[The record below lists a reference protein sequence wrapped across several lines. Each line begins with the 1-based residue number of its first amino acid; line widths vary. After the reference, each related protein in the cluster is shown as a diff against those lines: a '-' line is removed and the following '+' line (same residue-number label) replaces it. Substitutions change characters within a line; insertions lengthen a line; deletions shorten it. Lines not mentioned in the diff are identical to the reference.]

1 MKIIQISFP
10 ALEIARI
17 FAFNQSKEF
26 KQKNRAS
33 LQVNVED
40 LADMSNETER
50 PENTIV
56 VGVLLPKDVQDDS
69 DAVSEAYV
77 LFDEIINDWVKL

>member
-1 MKIIQISFP
+1 M
-10 ALEIARI
+10 
-17 FAFNQSKEF
+17 
-26 KQKNRAS
+26 
-33 LQVNVED
+33 NVED

>member
-1 MKIIQISFP
+1 M
-10 ALEIARI
+10 
-17 FAFNQSKEF
+17 
-26 KQKNRAS
+26 
-33 LQVNVED
+33 NVED
-40 LADMSNETER
+40 FADMSNETER